1 MRLGED
7 YPVEYISDLDRRFG
21 ISQEP
26 YSRTVHELTQAAE
39 TGHDVSAMRA
49 VVSALSGTGAD
60 DAQLEVIY
68 AQIPQVP
75 VAGWAYYEPSD
86 LEAITAALPASSPP
100 AATDRLDDRLRGAWY
115 GQIVGNM
122 LGKPVEFGWSRSDLK
137 DYLVAQ
143 NSYPLQDYVPI
154 TDEELIRLSAGGRH
168 EDIWRPE
175 IRGFVPGAMDYAAVS
190 RGRIQGGVRD
200 DDIDWSILNLALL
213 EECGSGFT
221 AYDLARTWLT
231 RMPVYQTYTA
241 ERAAYNNL
249 VREVPLEH
257 VGAFHNPYREWIGA
271 LIRADV
277 FGYINPGNPRAAAL
291 LAHRDAFL
299 SHRANGI
306 YGEMWAAALIASAF
320 TAPTPIDSL
329 DESLRHIPPGS
340 RLAHEIRTV
349 LADYTAGRSWDQA
362 MDALDARYA
371 GMSWI
376 HTLNN
381 AGALT
386 AAIAYGAGDFS
397 ATVGLAVLAALDTD
411 SIGATAGS
419 WAGAFNGYDALP
431 SHWIEP
437 LEGRTRSAV
446 FGFGEVQIDD
456 LVRRTSALMART
468 G

>member
-1 MRLGED
+1 M
-7 YPVEYISDLDRRFG
+7 EYISDLDRRFG

-26 YSRTVHELTQAAE
+26 YSRTVHELDQAQE
-39 TGHDVSAMRA
+39 TGHDVAALRA
-49 VVSALSGTGAD
+49 AVGSLSPSGAD
-60 DAQLEVIY
+60 DAQVEAIY
-68 AQIPQVP
+68 AQIPQTP
-75 VAGWAYYEPSD
+75 VAGWPHYEPSELD
-86 LEAITAALPASSPP
+86 AISAVLPVSSPP
-100 AATDRLDDRLRGAWY
+100 TTPDRLDDRVRGAWY

-122 LGKPVEFGWSRSDLK
+122 LGKPVEFGWSRAQLK

-143 NSYPLQDYVPI
+143 GAYPLLDYVPI
-154 TDEELIRLSAGGRH
+154 SDEELQRLSASGRH

-175 IRGFVPGAMDYAAVS
+175 VHGFVPGAMDYAAVS
-190 RGRIQGGVRD
+190 RGRIHGGVRD

-213 EECGSGFT
+213 EECGTGFT

-231 RMPVYQTYTA
+231 RIPVYQTYTA

-277 FGYINPGNPRAAAL
+277 FGYLNAGNPCAAAL
-291 LAHRDAFL
+291 LAHRDAYL

-320 TAPTPIDSL
+320 SAVTPIASL
-329 DESLRHIPPGS
+329 EESLGHIPPTS
-340 RLAHEIRTV
+340 RLAYEVRAV
-349 LADYTAGRSWDQA
+349 LADYAAGRSWDQA
-362 MDALDARYA
+362 MDALEARYA

-386 AAIAYGAGDFS
+386 AAIAYGGGDFS
-397 ATVGLAVLAALDTD
+397 ATIGLAVLAALDTD
-411 SIGATAGS
+411 SIAATAGS
-419 WAGAFNGYDALP
+419 WAGAFCGYDALP

-456 LVRRTSALMART
+456 LARRTSALSPSAA
-468 G
+468 